1 MAPLSYISE
10 ILAEVHTLA
19 DYFRTILDRTSVG
32 SLTVAA
38 MALNTRDIASC
49 PGYTLSGISQTQNS
63 ITANLQLASAACN
76 AYGTD
81 LDSLQL
87 LVEYQTGENNLVL
100 TI

>member
-1 MAPLSYISE
+1 MAPLPYISE

-19 DYFRTILDRTSVG
+19 DYVRSILDRTSVR

-38 MALNTRDIASC
+38 MALNTRDVASC

-63 ITANLQLASAACN
+63 ITANLQLAGAACN

-87 LVEYQTGENNLVL
+87 LVEYQTGKNNSVL